1 MKYYSQNN
9 EEQVILDY
17 FKDFKGNLLDIGA
30 NDGITFS
37 NSRKL
42 LELGWSGELIEPAEK
57 PFNKLK
63 ELYKD
68 NKKVKLHNIAIS
80 DSRGE
85 LTFYSS
91 GEHVGNGD
99 SDLLSTL
106 SIVDKQKWENSTV
119 YLESK
124 VQSLKWLD
132 FYNWQIYDFI
142 NIDAEGYD
150 LSILKQMDLKELGCK
165 CLCIEHNGHQYNDI
179 MRELRR
185 YNMKTLLVNNENLIS
200 VWE

>member
-1 MKYYSQNN
+1 MYSQNN
-9 EEQVILDY
+9 EEQIIIDY
-17 FKDFKGNLLDIGA
+17 FGDYKGNLLDIGA

-42 LELGWSGELIEPAEK
+42 IELGWSGELVEPADI
-57 PFNKLK
+57 PYLKLK

-68 NKKVKLHNIAIS
+68 NKRVKLHKVAIS

-119 YLESK
+119 YQESK
-124 VQSLKWLD
+124 VDSLKWLD
-132 FYNWQIYDFI
+132 FYNWQVYDFI

-165 CLCIEHNGHQYNDI
+165 CLCIEHNGHQYNDMI
-179 MRELRR
+179 RELRR
-185 YNMKTLLVNNENLIS
+185 YNYKTLLVNNENLI
-200 VWE
+200 VAI

>member
-1 MKYYSQNN
+1 MYSQNQ
-9 EEQVILDY
+9 EEEVIVSY
-17 FKDFKGNLLDIGA
+17 FGNKIGNLLDIGA

-42 LELGWSGELIEPAEK
+42 LELGWSGELVEPADI
-57 PFNKLK
+57 PYLKLK

-68 NKKVKLHNIAIS
+68 NKRVKLHKVAIS

-119 YLESK
+119 YQESK
-124 VQSLKWLD
+124 VHSLKWLD

-165 CLCIEHNGHQYNDI
+165 CLCIEHNGHQYNDMI
-179 MRELRR
+179 RELRR
-185 YNMKTLLVNNENLIS
+185 YNYKTLLVNNENLI
-200 VWE
+200 VAI

>member
-1 MKYYSQNN
+1 MYSQNN
-9 EEQVILDY
+9 EEQVIVS
-17 FKDFKGNLLDIGA
+17 FFGNKVGNLLDIGA

-80 DSRGE
+80 DLRGE

>member
-1 MKYYSQNN
+1 MYSQNN
-9 EEQVILDY
+9 EEQVIVS
-17 FKDFKGNLLDIGA
+17 FFGNKIGNLLDIGA

-165 CLCIEHNGHQYNDI
+165 CLCIEHNGHHYNDI

>member
-1 MKYYSQNN
+1 MYSQNN
-9 EEQVILDY
+9 EEQVIVS
-17 FKDFKGNLLDIGA
+17 FFGNKVGNLLDIGA

-63 ELYKD
+63 ELYKN

-106 SIVDKQKWENSTV
+106 SIADKQKWENSTI
-119 YLESK
+119 YKESK
-124 VQSLKWLD
+124 VQSLKWID

-185 YNMKTLLVNNENLIS
+185 YNMKTLLLNNENLIS

>member
-1 MKYYSQNN
+1 MYSQNQ
-9 EEQVILDY
+9 EEEVIVSY
-17 FKDFKGNLLDIGA
+17 FGNKIGNLIDIGA

-80 DSRGE
+80 DLRGE

>member
-1 MKYYSQNN
+1 MYSQNN
-9 EEQVILDY
+9 EEQIIIDY
-17 FKDFKGNLLDIGA
+17 FGDYKGNLLDIGA

-42 LELGWSGELIEPAEK
+42 LELGWSGELVEPANI
-57 PFNKLK
+57 PYLKLK
-63 ELYKD
+63 ELCKE
-68 NKKVKLHNIAIS
+68 NKKVKLHKVAIS
-80 DSRGE
+80 DLRGE

-119 YLESK
+119 YQESK
-124 VQSLKWLD
+124 VDSLKWLD
-132 FYNWQIYDFI
+132 FYNWQVYDFI

-165 CLCIEHNGHQYNDI
+165 CLCIEHNGHQYNDMI
-179 MRELRR
+179 RELRR
-185 YNMKTLLVNNENLIS
+185 YNYKTLLVNNENLI
-200 VWE
+200 VAI

>member
-1 MKYYSQNN
+1 MYSQNN

-17 FKDFKGNLLDIGA
+17 FGNKIGNLLDIGA
-30 NDGITFS
+30 NDGITLS

-42 LELGWSGELIEPAEK
+42 IELGWGAELIEPAEI
-57 PFNKLK
+57 PYNKLK

-80 DSRGE
+80 DINGE
-85 LTFYSS
+85 MTFYNS
-91 GEHVGNGD
+91 GEHLGNGD

-106 SIVDKQKWENSTV
+106 SITDKQKWE
-119 YLESK
+119 SK
-124 VQSLKWLD
+124 TEYKETKVKSMRWID
-132 FYNWQIYDFI
+132 FNYWQLYDFI

-150 LSILKQMDLKELGCK
+150 LSILKQIDLIEVGCS

-179 MRELRR
+179 MRELRK
-185 YNMKTLLVNNENLIS
+185 YNMKTLLVNNENLI
-200 VWE
+200 VGI

>member
-1 MKYYSQNN
+1 MYSQNN
-9 EEQVILDY
+9 EEQIIIDY
-17 FKDFKGNLLDIGA
+17 FGDYKGNLLDIGA

-42 LELGWSGELIEPAEK
+42 LELGWSGELVEPADI
-57 PFNKLK
+57 PYLKLK

-68 NKKVKLHNIAIS
+68 NKRIKLHKVAIS

-106 SIVDKQKWENSTV
+106 SIVDKKKWENSTV
-119 YLESK
+119 YQESK
-124 VQSLKWLD
+124 VDSLKWLD
-132 FYNWQIYDFI
+132 FYNWQVYDFI

-165 CLCIEHNGHQYNDI
+165 CLCIEHNGHQYNDMI
-179 MRELRR
+179 RELRK
-185 YNMKTLLVNNENLIS
+185 YNYKTLLVNNENLI
-200 VWE
+200 VAI

>member
-1 MKYYSQNN
+1 MYSQNN
-9 EEQVILDY
+9 EEQIIIDY
-17 FKDFKGNLLDIGA
+17 FGDYKGNLLDIGA

-42 LELGWSGELIEPAEK
+42 IELGWIAELVEPADL
-57 PFNKLK
+57 PYLKLK
-63 ELYKD
+63 KLYKD
-68 NKKVKLHNIAIS
+68 NKRVKLHKVAIS
-80 DSRGE
+80 DLRGE

-119 YLESK
+119 YQESK

-150 LSILKQMDLKELGCK
+150 FCILKQMDLKELGCK
-165 CLCIEHNGHQYNDI
+165 CLCIEHNGHQYNDMI
-179 MRELRR
+179 RELRK
-185 YNMKTLLVNNENLIS
+185 YNYKTLLVNNENLI
-200 VWE
+200 VAI

>member
-1 MKYYSQNN
+1 MYSQNN
-9 EEQVILDY
+9 EEQIIVDY
-17 FKDFKGNLLDIGA
+17 FGNKIGNLLDIGA

-42 LELGWSGELIEPAEK
+42 LELGWSGELIEPAQI
-57 PFNKLK
+57 PYNKLK
-63 ELYKD
+63 TLYKD
-68 NKKVKLHNIAIS
+68 NKKVKIHNIAIS
-80 DSRGE
+80 DLRGE

-91 GEHVGNGD
+91 GQHVGNGD
-99 SDLLSTL
+99 TDLLSTL
-106 SIVDKQKWENSTV
+106 SITDKQKWENSTI
-119 YLESK
+119 YQESK
-124 VQSLKWLD
+124 VQSFKWID

>member
-1 MKYYSQNN
+1 MYSQNN
-9 EEQVILDY
+9 EEQVIVS
-17 FKDFKGNLLDIGA
+17 FFGNKVGNLLDIGA

-91 GEHVGNGD
+91 GEHIGNGD

>member
-1 MKYYSQNN
+1 MYSQNN
-9 EEQVILDY
+9 EEQVIVN
-17 FKDFKGNLLDIGA
+17 FFGNKIGNLLDIGA

-63 ELYKD
+63 QLYND
-68 NKKVKLHNIAIS
+68 NKKVKLHNLAIS
-80 DSRGE
+80 DLRGE
-85 LTFYSS
+85 MTFYSS

-106 SIVDKQKWENSTV
+106 SIADKQKWENSTI
-119 YLESK
+119 YKESK
-124 VQSLKWLD
+124 VQSLKWID

-185 YNMKTLLVNNENLIS
+185 YNMKTLLVNNENLIA

>member
-1 MKYYSQNN
+1 MYSQNN
-9 EEQVILDY
+9 EEQVIVS
-17 FKDFKGNLLDIGA
+17 FFGNKVGNLIDIGA

-80 DSRGE
+80 DLRGE

-150 LSILKQMDLKELGCK
+150 LNILKQMDLKELGCK

>member
-1 MKYYSQNN
+1 MYSQNN
-9 EEQVILDY
+9 EEQIIIDY
-17 FKDFKGNLLDIGA
+17 FGDYKGNLLDIGA

-42 LELGWSGELIEPAEK
+42 LELGWSGELVEPADI
-57 PFNKLK
+57 PYLKLK

-68 NKKVKLHNIAIS
+68 NKKVKLHKVAIS
-80 DSRGE
+80 DLRGE

-106 SIVDKQKWENSTV
+106 SIVDKQKWENTTV
-119 YLESK
+119 YQESK
-124 VQSLKWLD
+124 VDSLKWLD
-132 FYNWQIYDFI
+132 FYNWQVYDFI

-165 CLCIEHNGHQYNDI
+165 CLCIEHNGHQYNDMI
-179 MRELRR
+179 RELRR
-185 YNMKTLLVNNENLIS
+185 YNYKTLLVNNENLI
-200 VWE
+200 VAI

>member
-1 MKYYSQNN
+1 MYSQNN
-9 EEQVILDY
+9 EEQVIVN
-17 FKDFKGNLLDIGA
+17 FFGNKIGNLLDIGA

-63 ELYKD
+63 QLYND
-68 NKKVKLHNIAIS
+68 NKKVKLHNLAIS
-80 DSRGE
+80 DLRGE
-85 LTFYSS
+85 MTFYSS

-106 SIVDKQKWENSTV
+106 SIADKQKWENSTI
-119 YLESK
+119 YKESK
-124 VQSLKWLD
+124 VQSLKWID

-150 LSILKQMDLKELGCK
+150 LSILKQMDLKEIGCK
-165 CLCIEHNGHQYNDI
+165 CLCIEHNGILYNDI
-179 MRELRR
+179 MRELRK
-185 YNMKTLLVNNENLIS
+185 YNMKVILVNNENLIA

>member
-1 MKYYSQNN
+1 MYSQNN
-9 EEQVILDY
+9 EEQIIIDY
-17 FKDFKGNLLDIGA
+17 FGDYKGNLLDIGA

-42 LELGWSGELIEPAEK
+42 LELGWSGELVEPADI
-57 PFNKLK
+57 PYLKLK

-68 NKKVKLHNIAIS
+68 NKRIKLHKVAIS

-119 YLESK
+119 YQESK
-124 VQSLKWLD
+124 VDSLKWLD
-132 FYNWQIYDFI
+132 FYNWQVYDFI

-165 CLCIEHNGHQYNDI
+165 CLCIEHNGHQYND
-179 MRELRR
+179 MVRELRR
-185 YNMKTLLVNNENLIS
+185 YNYKTLLVNNENLI
-200 VWE
+200 VAI

>member
-1 MKYYSQNN
+1 MYSQNN
-9 EEQVILDY
+9 EEQVIVS
-17 FKDFKGNLLDIGA
+17 FFGNKIGNLLDIGA

-80 DSRGE
+80 DLRGE

>member
-1 MKYYSQNN
+1 MYSQNN
-9 EEQVILDY
+9 EEEVIVS
-17 FKDFKGNLLDIGA
+17 FFGNKIGNLLDIGA

-106 SIVDKQKWENSTV
+106 SIVDKKKWENSTV

-124 VQSLKWLD
+124 VQSLKFLD

>member
-1 MKYYSQNN
+1 MYSQNN
-9 EEQVILDY
+9 EEQVIVS
-17 FKDFKGNLLDIGA
+17 FFGNKIGNLLDIGA

-80 DSRGE
+80 DSRGM